1 MPISPLNRVLLGIC
15 GMLLLISLGL
25 WVIPLGT
32 SVSVPADTSSE
43 IHAPVVIETSLAL
56 AATDNLDNR
65 PVFDPSRHSAN
76 VAISQVPVT
85 SSSAT
90 LTLAGLIVGAGT
102 KVALIRSS
110 DSKNLVPAHEG
121 DIVSNWVVMSISAD
135 GVVVAANGTRQ
146 ELKFPTR
153 AAAGGGGPGGGPGA
167 GFGGGPGAHSY

>member
-1 MPISPLNRVLLGIC
+1 MPISPLNRVLIAIC

-43 IHAPVVIETSLAL
+43 IHAPMVIETSLPL
-56 AATDNLDNR
+56 AVTDNLVNR

-76 VAISQVPVT
+76 MAISQVPVT

-121 DIVSNWVVMSISAD
+121 DIVSNWVVKSIRAD
-135 GVVVAANGTRQ
+135 GVVVVANGTSQ
-146 ELKFPTR
+146 VLKFPTR
-153 AAAGGGGPGGGPGA
+153 AAAGGSPGGGPGA